1 MIIVLGHVVV
11 QDGRMSEALE
21 LSQSHVQRSRVE
33 PGCITHHVYL
43 DPENPCRLVFVEQWA
58 DRAALDQHF
67 KVPASR
73 DFVMS
78 LSAMAAEP
86 PSMSLFDAEQ
96 LLM

>member
-43 DPENPCRLVFVEQWA
+43 DPEHPCQLVFV
-58 DRAALDQHF
+58 
-67 KVPASR
+67 
-73 DFVMS
+73 
-78 LSAMAAEP
+78 
-86 PSMSLFDAEQ
+86 
-96 LLM
+96 